1 MRLRVTAS
9 VCVCFVASAAGLFD
23 CHPRSQLAA
32 QVPGVGYTYPPGA
45 PAGSTVEIQL
55 GGYDFTPDVD
65 VVLHQSRATLKVTG
79 PLGSA
84 LIAPPPYWFGPKG
97 RSTAFKIPREFSAT
111 ITLPANLPRGPIHW
125 QVTSAN
131 GVSGTAV
138 FFVGDGFEVLESRR
152 RSESQALPKLPVTV
166 NGRLSRISEVD
177 LYTVTAGADGCLSVE
192 LFARRLGADFNGHLR
207 IRDVAGELLADVI
220 DTAGVDCAATVSVRK
235 GQRYTIEV
243 ADLDHRGHRSFV
255 YRLEVNPGPRVV
267 ACLPSGGR
275 PGTTVPVTFVGYGL
289 KTGAARLESTVASV
303 TFPKDSS
310 GRGWYQHRLETR
322 FGPTSPVA
330 MRLTDLSE
338 TVESATATAPAT
350 GSSRPVQSLAPG
362 SALTGRLGMGNELD
376 EYELRATGGQRIRI
390 EATSVQVGTRLD
402 PVLSILDSN
411 NKPLASNDDFGGT
424 LDSRLDFQVPAEGS
438 FRVRVHNGIGEA
450 GRLDSVYRLTARL
463 QQPGFTISVPQSL
476 PLAVGG
482 KATLTVSCERSG
494 GFVEEIEVEVSG
506 LPEGVSVP
514 KPITIPKA
522 KNSVKVIFEAAKT
535 LGTEFA
541 FVTVTGTAT
550 IDTKPIRVMAR
561 TRFGGNLAPRSAS
574 ARFDNRMLL
583 VPTLASPVTLELV
596 DRDRQRAV
604 HRGTTYP
611 AEFVVKRD
619 MGFTGPIRMRMAGGQ
634 QRRVQGMSGP
644 VLELAEG
651 AQRVE
656 YPCFMPE
663 WLETDRTTR
672 MLVQSVAI
680 VKDATGRERHVVKAT
695 TGRITMILE
704 GALMKLAHQAGEL
717 TVVPGASFE
726 VPVKVVRSAKMSET
740 AVVGLELPKSLVGL
754 IRSEPLTLKPGQ
766 SAGTLKLT
774 TRPDRRLE
782 GDWTIRLVATAL
794 HDDRWPAVSV
804 TDLTIRF
811 QATDQ

>member
-45 PAGSTVEIQL
+45 PAGTTVEIQL

-65 VVLHQSRATLKVTG
+65 LILHQSRATLKVTG
-79 PLGSA
+79 RLGDA

-97 RSTAFKIPREFSAT
+97 RSTAFKIPREFTAT

-125 QVTSAN
+125 QVASAN
-131 GVSGTAV
+131 GASGTAV

-152 RSESQALPKLPVTV
+152 RSESQTLSKLPVTV

-177 LYTVTAGADGCLSVE
+177 LYTVTARGDGCLSVE
-192 LFARRLGADFNGHLR
+192 LFARRLGAAFNGHLR
-207 IRDVAGELLADVI
+207 VRDVAGKLLADVI

-255 YRLEVNPGPRVV
+255 YRLEVTPGPRVV

-275 PGTTVPVTFVGYGL
+275 PGTTVPVTFVGYGV
-289 KTGAARLESTVASV
+289 KTGVARLESTVASV

-310 GRGWYQHRLETR
+310 GRGWYEHRLETR
-322 FGPTSPVA
+322 FGPTPPVA

-338 TVESATATAPAT
+338 TVEAAPPAT
-350 GSSRPVQSLAPG
+350 GSSRTVQSLAPG
-362 SALTGRLGMGNELD
+362 SAMTGRLGMGNELD
-376 EYELRATGGQRIRI
+376 EYELKATAGQRIRI
-390 EATSVQVGTRLD
+390 DATLVQVGTRLD
-402 PVLSILDSN
+402 PVLSIVDSN
-411 NKPLASNDDFGGT
+411 NKQLASNDDFGGR

-438 FRVRVHNGIGEA
+438 FRVRVHNGTGEA
-450 GRLDSVYRLTARL
+450 GRLDSVYRLTVRL

-476 PLAVGG
+476 SLVVGG

-514 KPITIPKA
+514 KPIKIPKA
-522 KNSVKVIFEAAKT
+522 KNLVKVTLEAAKT
-535 LGTEFA
+535 LGTDFA
-541 FVTVTGTAT
+541 FVTVTGTAA
-550 IDTKPIRVMAR
+550 IDSKPIRVTAR
-561 TRFGGNLAPRSAS
+561 TRLGGNLAPRSTI

-611 AEFVVKRD
+611 AEFVVQRE

-644 VLELAEG
+644 VLELAQG
-651 AQRVE
+651 ALRVE

-695 TGRITMILE
+695 TGRITMIFE
-704 GALMKLAHQAGEL
+704 GALMKLAHRAGEL
-717 TVVPGASFE
+717 TVVPGGSFE
-726 VPVKVVRSAKMSET
+726 VPVEVVRSAKLSET
-740 AVVGLELPKSLVGL
+740 TVVGLELPKSLAGL

-766 SAGTLKLT
+766 STGTLKLT

-794 HDDRWPAVSV
+794 QDDRWPVVSV

-811 QATDQ
+811 QAAGR